1 MNEEL
6 QALKELVQEM
16 AKKYDIYISSFS
28 FYGGDCNMDIQ
39 HREDNDTDIYVDLEE
54 D

>member
-16 AKKYDIYISSFS
+16 AKKYDIYITSFS
-28 FYGGDCNMDIQ
+28 FYGGDCDMDIQ
-39 HREDNDTDIYVDLEE
+39 RREDEGTGIFVDLEE

>member
-1 MNEEL
+1 MKEEL

-16 AKKYDIYISSFS
+16 AKKYDIYINSFS
-28 FYGGDCNMDIQ
+28 FYGEYCSMSIQ
-39 HREDNDTDIYVDLEE
+39 RREDEGTSIFVDLGE